1 MGQYHVEIFQTLAVV
16 LLLVIVKLLLRAL
29 VINLLGKLHLAPE
42 RRRIITKINNILLF
56 LVAFVLLTAIWG
68 VDSDQVTVYITS
80 ALTILGVGFFAQWS
94 ILSNLTSSMILFF
107 NHPVRIG
114 GRIKILDKD
123 YPIEG
128 VVENISLFFMY
139 IRTENHGLV
148 TIPNVL
154 VLQKTIAL
162 ESENKI
168 E

>member
-1 MGQYHVEIFQTLAVV
+1 M
-16 LLLVIVKLLLRAL
+16 
-29 VINLLGKLHLAPE
+29 
-42 RRRIITKINNILLF
+42 
-56 LVAFVLLTAIWG
+56 AFVLLTAVWG
-68 VDSDQVTVYITS
+68 VDSEQVTVYITS